1 MESTFLIISLMGLTA
16 STTVAREKRKK
27 KKKAVRPI
35 SYPGTLRLYGKPK
48 VFLENWVICVICH
61 DS

>member
-1 MESTFLIISLMGLTA
+1 MESIFLIISLMGLTV
-16 STTVAREKRKK
+16 STTVARGGGGGGKS
-27 KKKAVRPI
+27 VRPI
-35 SYPGTLRLYGKPK
+35 SYPGTLRLFGKSK

>member
-1 MESTFLIISLMGLTA
+1 MESIFLIISLMGLTV
-16 STTVAREKRKK
+16 STTVARRGGGKS
-27 KKKAVRPI
+27 VRPI
-35 SYPGTLRLYGKPK
+35 SYPGTLRLFGKSK